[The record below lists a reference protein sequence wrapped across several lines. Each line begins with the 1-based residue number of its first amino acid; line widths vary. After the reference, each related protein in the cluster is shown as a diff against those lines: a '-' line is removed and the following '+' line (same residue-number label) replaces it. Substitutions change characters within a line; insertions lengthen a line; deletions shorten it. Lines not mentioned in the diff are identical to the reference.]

1 MNLNNWIS
9 KAKEHWKEFQPT
21 RYQEL
26 KESGQL
32 EQALQQAAEQ
42 THLEMSELEE
52 AGYQNHEA
60 WEMVRERYL
69 FPKEELGLEEDQ
81 TVSQAAMLYQE
92 VVAIQNLLLQD
103 QDQEE

>member
-69 FPKEELGLEEDQ
+69 FLPEEPGLEDQ
-81 TVSQAAMLYQE
+81 SVSEAASLHQE
-92 VVAIQNLLLQD
+92 AVAIMNLLLQD
-103 QDQEE
+103 QEE